1 MKTKGKT
8 SLSATDNKRY
18 ATVHDILAQRRQ
30 QQVNVANAQTY
41 TDEMKTAYQDY
52 ISTMKGIRANLQA
65 ATNGLAAIDEKGM
78 SDKIIESIEA
88 IAEIRQEQMA
98 ATSAY
103 STQMASFDSK
113 RIAYLREHG
122 SNKDKFVV
130 EKFDEQ
136 IRQENARLRI
146 QIDDLDHQYQ
156 DIETDLYRDDSGKHK
171 EPTDAEVLAAKRE
184 MDRILE
190 EKNQVMEGYAEF
202 MQKIAVER
210 NEVLHDWSNE
220 TVAVEPSQE
229 TVQKADSLETAFSD
243 AAAKSQS
250 KWDKFKALPGIS
262 HLAVVGAAIGKK
274 MAPKLEN
281 IKSDL
286 LAGYAAM
293 KESHQMRKVE
303 KTLSDLDQRQGRTG
317 EDSYLSKFKASLSPD
332 KPVEPEVLDTDEIK
346 VPETVIPA
354 EPVVS
359 TESEPVVLSPGQ
371 LHENRVKR
379 ASNKAVIDS
388 LNETGLRKI
397 INDYY
402 WTDVSQ
408 THDIATE
415 LGSSD
420 NAMTDLNQYVDRI
433 KGMIT
438 HWPNATYRENMIS
451 KLDNAMMQTYA
462 KKSESEKKVSA
473 AEARV
478 RDSEE
483 FLRSL
488 DLPTE
493 ASPAIEL

>member
-1 MKTKGKT
+1 MLFR
-8 SLSATDNKRY
+8 S
-18 ATVHDILAQRRQ
+18 
-30 QQVNVANAQTY
+30 
-41 TDEMKTAYQDY
+41 
-52 ISTMKGIRANLQA
+52 
-65 ATNGLAAIDEKGM
+65 
-78 SDKIIESIEA
+78 
-88 IAEIRQEQMA
+88 
-98 ATSAY
+98 
-103 STQMASFDSK
+103 
-113 RIAYLREHG
+113 
-122 SNKDKFVV
+122 
-130 EKFDEQ
+130 
-136 IRQENARLRI
+136 
-146 QIDDLDHQYQ
+146 
-156 DIETDLYRDDSGKHK
+156 
-171 EPTDAEVLAAKRE
+171 
-184 MDRILE
+184 
-190 EKNQVMEGYAEF
+190 
-202 MQKIAVER
+202 
-210 NEVLHDWSNE
+210 
-220 TVAVEPSQE
+220 
-229 TVQKADSLETAFSD
+229 
-243 AAAKSQS
+243 
-250 KWDKFKALPGIS
+250 
-262 HLAVVGAAIGKK
+262 
-274 MAPKLEN
+274 
-281 IKSDL
+281 
-286 LAGYAAM
+286 
-293 KESHQMRKVE
+293 
-303 KTLSDLDQRQGRTG
+303 QGRTG